1 MSICLNKNINNVI
14 TAGLYPFNIII
25 VYDNCSNTWMNNI
38 VKKKHIGV
46 VLERDQGPGVR
57 KYLMTKTCLTMV
69 LGHVI
74 VVRYIFES
82 VPSYD
87 IS

>member
-1 MSICLNKNINNVI
+1 
-14 TAGLYPFNIII
+14 
-25 VYDNCSNTWMNNI
+25 MNNI